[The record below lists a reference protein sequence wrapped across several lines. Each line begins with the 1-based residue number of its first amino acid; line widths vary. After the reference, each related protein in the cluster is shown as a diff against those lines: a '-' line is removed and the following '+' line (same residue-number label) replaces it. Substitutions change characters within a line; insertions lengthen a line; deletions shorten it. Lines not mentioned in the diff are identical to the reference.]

1 MRGLRVALSVF
12 SIVTGWAATIIDT
25 GPTGAQV
32 AMKSGFGLM
41 YPVRSLL
48 PLTILYS
55 CRDSNHGRH
64 FHEITV
70 SGG

>member
-32 AMKSGFGLM
+32 AMKSGFRADVPGSQFAAADDFVLV
-41 YPVRSLL
+41 PRLKSRAAL
-48 PLTILYS
+48 S
-55 CRDSNHGRH
+55 RNHR
-64 FHEITV
+64 
-70 SGG
+70 